1 MSDRTVTKPDINSWL
16 EDEMYTQFLHD
27 RKGVGEDWKDVFETN
42 GAPVAAQAAA
52 AAVAPPPP
60 PAPAPAVVNGAAQPA
75 SSNGP
80 AAVSPAPP
88 PPQTAVATPA
98 LQLGPSEQLVPLKGA
113 AARLA
118 ANMTASLAVPTAT
131 SQRMIPVKVI
141 EENRRLI
148 NQARALQGKS
158 KISYTHLMG
167 WAIAQALQAMPSLN
181 DAYAEQ
187 NGEMFRLVRKRV
199 NLGIAID
206 VAGTGGSRALVVPSI
221 KDATALSFAQ
231 YLEKF
236 DDLVQRGRKSKL
248 TVDDFQGTT
257 ISLTNPGTVG
267 TLGSVPRLMPGQGC
281 IIASGAMDFPSEFA
295 GANPETLA
303 LLGVSKTMTLTCTYD
318 HRVIQGAESGMFL
331 GKLQDL
337 LQGAGKFYEGVFE
350 SLSIPYRPVAWETDQ
365 RSMLAAGG
373 SAPRQESVAKEAAVL
388 QLINAYRVRGHL
400 IADLNPLGQEAAY
413 HPELDPATYGFS
425 MWDLDRQFITGNLGA
440 LLGEAST
447 KPVATLR
454 EIVETLRQTYCG
466 KIGCEYM
473 SIQFPEQKS
482 WLQQRMEPLGNA
494 WPLSPERKQR
504 ILERLLSAERFE
516 SFLGARFVGQK
527 RFSLEGAETAIA
539 ILDELLNRAADN
551 NAHEVVMGM
560 AHRGRLTILTTVV
573 GKPMSQ
579 VFSEFEGHP
588 DPDSTQG
595 SGDVK
600 YHLGATGV
608 HRAASGKEVV
618 ISMAPN
624 PSHLEAVN
632 PVVEGIVRA
641 KQGRLGDTERRR
653 IIPVLLHGDA
663 AFTGQGVV
671 AETLNLSQLYGYRTG
686 GTIHLV
692 INNQIGFTTNPMDS
706 RSSVYCTDIAR
717 MVQAPIFHVN
727 GDDPEACVRA
737 LEVAFDFR
745 QQFKKDVVID
755 MICYRRHGHNEG
767 DDPSYTQPLMYRKI
781 DALKPVSD
789 LYSAQ
794 LMREGLVTADQ
805 VERWRKKIALRL
817 DEGFDEAKQFP
828 VKFEVQEMGFSDPDA
843 LAAVSARTAV
853 ARAEL
858 DKVIEVLTSPPDGF
872 HLHPKLKD
880 FVEKR
885 KTALDQ
891 GTVDWALGEALA
903 FGTLVGEGISVR
915 LSGQDSGRG
924 TFSQRHLTLVDT
936 ENGERYRPIKLLAPP
951 STIFGV
957 YDSSLSEFAVMG
969 FEFGYSV
976 GDPRTLV
983 LWEAQ
988 FGDFVNGAQIMI
1000 DQFISVSQQKWGQP
1014 SGMVLLLPHG
1024 YEGQGPE
1031 HSSARI
1037 ERFLTLCAEDNMYVC
1052 NVTTPAQY
1060 FHILRR
1066 QMHGGADRRG
1076 MRKPLIIFTPKS
1088 LLRHKRAI
1096 SAADEFTSG
1105 VFREVIGE
1113 TSATAADSVSRV
1125 LICSGKVYYDL
1136 LAGREERGAG
1146 HVAIIRLEQMYP
1158 FPKKELRDHIMRYP
1172 DSADVV
1178 WVQEEPLNMGP
1189 WRVISDFIQP
1199 LLEPSRRTL
1208 RYIGRTESASP
1219 AGGSYKTHNKEQA
1232 DIVEAAFSSD
1242 RVSPIK
1248 KVRVVKRRARVE
1260 KALAQ

>member
-1 MSDRTVTKPDINSWL
+1 LLT
-16 EDEMYTQFLHD
+16 
-27 RKGVGEDWKDVFETN
+27 
-42 GAPVAAQAAA
+42 
-52 AAVAPPPP
+52 
-60 PAPAPAVVNGAAQPA
+60 APAI
-75 SSNGP
+75 
-80 AAVSPAPP
+80 
-88 PPQTAVATPA
+88 
-98 LQLGPSEQLVPLKGA
+98 QLGPSEQLVPLKGA

-118 ANMTASLAVPTAT
+118 ANMTASLSVPTAT

-148 NQARALQGKS
+148 NQARTLQGNS
-158 KISYTHLMG
+158 KVSYTHLMG
-167 WAIAQALQAMPSLN
+167 WAIAQALKAMPSLN
-181 DAYAEQ
+181 DAFAEQ
-187 NGEMFRLVRKRV
+187 NGEAFRLVRKQV

-206 VAGTGGSRALVVPSI
+206 VAGSGGSRALVVPSI
-221 KDATALSFAQ
+221 KDAAALSFAKYMEQ
-231 YLEKF
+231 F

-248 TVDDFQGTT
+248 SVDDFQGTT

-303 LLGVSKTMTLTCTYD
+303 MLGVSKTMTLTCTYD

-337 LQGAGKFYEGVFE
+337 LQGGEKFYEGVFE
-350 SLSIPYRPVAWETDQ
+350 SLGVPYRPIHWETDQ
-365 RSMLAAGG
+365 RAMIAGA
-373 SAPRQESVAKEAAVL
+373 SAPRTDAVAKEAAVL
-388 QLINAYRVRGHL
+388 SLINAYRVRGHL
-400 IADLNPLGQEAAY
+400 VADLNPLGQEVAY

-425 MWDLDRQFITGNLGA
+425 MWDLDREFITGTLGA
-440 LLGEAST
+440 HTGEASL
-447 KPVATLR
+447 KPVAKLR
-454 EIVETLRQTYCG
+454 EIIETLRQTYSG
-466 KIGCEYM
+466 RIGCEYM
-473 SIQFPEQKS
+473 SIQFPDQKS
-482 WLQQRMEPLGNA
+482 WLQQRMEPEANA
-494 WPLSPERKQR
+494 WPIAPERKQR

-516 SFLGARFVGQK
+516 SFLGSRFVGQK

-539 ILDELLNRAADN
+539 ILNEMLDRAADN
-551 NAHEVVMGM
+551 GAHEVVMGM
-560 AHRGRLTILTTVV
+560 AHRGRLTILTNVV

-608 HRAASGKEVV
+608 HRSATGKEVM

-641 KQGRLGDTERRR
+641 KQGRLGDTDRRR
-653 IIPVLLHGDA
+653 IMPVLIHGDA

-692 INNQIGFTTNPMDS
+692 INNQIGFTTNPMES

-745 QQFKKDVVID
+745 QQFRKDVVID

-767 DDPSYTQPLMYRKI
+767 DDPSYTQPIMYRKI
-781 DALKPVSD
+781 DALKPVSE
-789 LYSAQ
+789 LYSQQ
-794 LMREGLVTADQ
+794 LMREGLVTAEQ
-805 VERWRKKIALRL
+805 VNRWRTKIAQRL
-817 DEGFDEAKQFP
+817 DEGFEEAKQFP
-828 VKFEVQEMGFSDPDA
+828 VKYEVQEMGFSEPDST
-843 LAAVSARTAV
+843 AAVSARTA
-853 ARAEL
+853 ADRPAL
-858 DKVIEVLTSPPDGF
+858 DRVIDVLTTMPDGF

-885 KTALDQ
+885 KTALDN

-924 TFSQRHLTLVDT
+924 TFSQRHLAFVDT
-936 ENGERYRPIKLLAPP
+936 ESGERYRPLKLVTTAPAN
-951 STIFGV
+951 FGV

-988 FGDFVNGAQIMI
+988 FGDFVNGAQVMI
-1000 DQFISVSQQKWGQP
+1000 DQFISVSGQKWGQP
-1014 SGMVLLLPHG
+1014 SGIVLLLPHG

-1037 ERFLTLCAEDNMYVC
+1037 ERFLTLCAEDNMFVC

-1060 FHILRR
+1060 FHVLRR

-1076 MRKPLIIFTPKS
+1076 VRKPLILFTPKS
-1088 LLRHKRAI
+1088 LLRHKRVVSGAE
-1096 SAADEFTSG
+1096 EFTNSA
-1105 VFREVIGE
+1105 FREVIGE
-1113 TSATAADSVSRV
+1113 TSAMAADRVSRV

-1136 LAGREERGAG
+1136 LAAREERRAD
-1146 HVAIIRLEQMYP
+1146 HVAIIRMEQMYP
-1158 FPKKELRDHIMRYP
+1158 FPKRELRDHLMRYP

-1189 WRVISDFIQP
+1189 WRVLSDFIQP
-1199 LLEPSRRTL
+1199 MLESSRRTL
-1208 RYIGRTESASP
+1208 RYIGRPESASP
-1219 AGGSYKTHNKEQA
+1219 AAGSYKTFQKEQV
-1232 DIVEAAFSSD
+1232 DIVEASFSSD

-1248 KVRVVKRRARVE
+1248 KVRIVKRRAKVE
-1260 KALAQ
+1260 KAVSH

>member
-27 RKGVGEDWKDVFETN
+27 RKGVGEDWKDIFETN
-42 GAPVAAQAAA
+42 GAPVAVLA
-52 AAVAPPPP
+52 AAVIAPPPP
-60 PAPAPAVVNGAAQPA
+60 PPPVPAVVNGGAP
-75 SSNGP
+75 SNGP
-80 AAVSPAPP
+80 VAAAA
-88 PPQTAVATPA
+88 QTAVAMTTAAAAPA
-98 LQLGPSEQLVPLKGA
+98 LQLGPSEQLVPLRGA

-231 YLEKF
+231 YLEEF

-350 SLSIPYRPVAWETDQ
+350 SLGIPYRPVAWETDQ
-365 RSMLAAGG
+365 RSMLGTGG
-373 SAPRQESVAKEAAVL
+373 GGAPRQESVAKEAAVL

-400 IADLNPLGQEAAY
+400 IADLNPLGQEPAY

-440 LLGEAST
+440 PLGEAST

-454 EIVETLRQTYCG
+454 EIVDTLRQTYCG

-482 WLQQRMEPLGNA
+482 WLQQRMEPLANS
-494 WPLSPERKQR
+494 WPLEPERKQR
-504 ILERLLSAERFE
+504 ILERLVSAERFE
-516 SFLGARFVGQK
+516 SFLGSRFVGQK

-539 ILDELLNRAADN
+539 ILDALLDRAADN
-551 NAHEVVMGM
+551 GAHEVVMGM
-560 AHRGRLTILTTVV
+560 AHRGRLTILTTTV

-588 DPDSTQG
+588 DPESTQG
-595 SGDVK
+595 TGDVK
-600 YHLGATGV
+600 YHLGASGV
-608 HRAASGKEVV
+608 HRAPSGKEVV

-653 IIPVLLHGDA
+653 IIPLLLHGDA
-663 AFTGQGVV
+663 AFAGQGVV

-692 INNQIGFTTNPMDS
+692 INNQIGFTTNPLES

-755 MICYRRHGHNEG
+755 MICYRRHGHNET
-767 DDPSYTQPLMYRKI
+767 DDPSFTQPIMYRKI
-781 DALKPVSD
+781 AACKPVSEM
-789 LYSAQ
+789 YAAQ
-794 LMREGLVTADQ
+794 LMREGVATAEQ
-805 VERWRKKIALRL
+805 VDRLRKKIALRL

-828 VKFEVQEMGFSDPDA
+828 VKYEVQEMGMSEPDA
-843 LAAVSARTAV
+843 ASAPARTAV
-853 ARAEL
+853 NRATL
-858 DKVIEVLTSPPDGF
+858 DKVIDVITSLPDGF
-872 HLHPKLKD
+872 NLHPKLKD

-885 KTALDQ
+885 KTALDA
-891 GTVDWALGEALA
+891 GTVDWALGETLA
-903 FGTLVGEGISVR
+903 FGTLVGEGTSVR
-915 LSGQDSGRG
+915 LSGQDSARG
-924 TFSQRHLTLVDT
+924 TFSQRHLALVDSET
-936 ENGERYRPIKLLAPP
+936 GERYRPLKLLAAA
-951 STIFGV
+951 SANFGV

-988 FGDFVNGAQIMI
+988 FGDFVNGAQVMI

-1014 SGMVLLLPHG
+1014 SGIVLLLPHG

-1060 FHILRR
+1060 FHLLRR
-1066 QMHGGADRRG
+1066 QMVGGADRRG
-1076 MRKPLIIFTPKS
+1076 VRKPLIVFTPKS
-1088 LLRHKRAI
+1088 LLRHKRAL

-1113 TSATAADSVSRV
+1113 TSAIAADSVSRV

-1136 LAGREERGAG
+1136 LAAREERRAN

-1158 FPKKELRDHIMRYP
+1158 FPKKDLRDHIMRYP

-1199 LLEPSRRTL
+1199 LLESSHRTL

>member
-1 MSDRTVTKPDINSWL
+1 MSDRTAPKPDINSWL

-27 RKGVGEDWKDVFETN
+27 RKGVDEGWKDIFESN
-42 GAPVAAQAAA
+42 GAPVAASAATPAPVSPSNGHTAGVAAPPVAVAAA
-52 AAVAPPPP
+52 GVAPASPPP
-60 PAPAPAVVNGAAQPA
+60 
-75 SSNGP
+75 S
-80 AAVSPAPP
+80 
-88 PPQTAVATPA
+88 TAVTAPA

-118 ANMTASLAVPTAT
+118 VNMSASLSVPTAT

-141 EENRRLI
+141 DENRRLI

-158 KISYTHLMG
+158 KISYTHLMA
-167 WAIAQALQAMPSLN
+167 WAIAQALKAMPSLN

-206 VAGTGGSRALVVPSI
+206 VAGTGGTRALVVPSI
-221 KDATALSFAQ
+221 KDAASLTFAQ
-231 YLEKF
+231 FTERF

-295 GANPETLA
+295 GAHPETLA
-303 LLGVSKTMTLTCTYD
+303 MLGVSKTMMLTCTYD
-318 HRVIQGAESGMFL
+318 HRVIQGAESGLFL
-331 GKLQDL
+331 GKIQDL
-337 LQGAGKFYEGVFE
+337 LQGAGTFYEGVFE
-350 SLSIPYRPVAWETDQ
+350 SLAIPYRPVRWEVDQ
-365 RSMLAAGG
+365 RSMMGAGG
-373 SAPRQESVAKEAAVL
+373 GGVPRHQESVAKEAAVL

-400 IADLNPLGQEAAY
+400 IADLNPLGQEPSY
-413 HPELDPATYGFS
+413 HPELDPGTYGFS
-425 MWDLDRQFITGNLGA
+425 MWDLDREFITGNLGA

-454 EIVETLRQTYCG
+454 EIVDTLRQTYCG

-473 SIQFPEQKS
+473 SIQFPEQKT
-482 WLQQRMEPLGNA
+482 WLQQRMEPHANS
-494 WPLSPERKQR
+494 WPLPPERKQR
-504 ILERLLSAERFE
+504 ILERLFSAERFE
-516 SFLGARFVGQK
+516 SFLGSRFVGQK

-539 ILDELLNRAADN
+539 ILDALLDRAADHD
-551 NAHEVVMGM
+551 AHEVVMGM
-560 AHRGRLTILTTVV
+560 AHRGRLTILTNTV

-588 DPDSTQG
+588 DPESTQG

-600 YHLGATGV
+600 YHLGASGV
-608 HRAASGKEVV
+608 HRAPSGKEVM

-663 AFTGQGVV
+663 AFAGQGVV

-692 INNQIGFTTNPMDS
+692 INNQIGFTTNPIES

-727 GDDPEACVRA
+727 GDDPEACVRT

-767 DDPSYTQPLMYRKI
+767 DDPSYTQPEMYRKI
-781 DALKPVSD
+781 AACKPVSD
-789 LYSAQ
+789 LYAAQ
-794 LMREGLVTADQ
+794 LMHEGVASPDQ
-805 VERWRKKIALRL
+805 VERLRKRIVQRL
-817 DEGFDEAKQFP
+817 EDGFEEAKQFP
-828 VKFEVQEMGFSDPDA
+828 VKFEVQEMGFSEPETPLDSA
-843 LAAVSARTAV
+843 SARTAV
-853 ARAEL
+853 DRAAL
-858 DKVIEVLTSPPDGF
+858 DRVIDVLTALPGRF
-872 HLHPKLKD
+872 NLHPKLKE

-885 KTALDQ
+885 KTALDT

-903 FGTLVGEGISVR
+903 FGTLVSEGTSVR

-924 TFSQRHLTLVDT
+924 TFSQRHLALVDT
-936 ENGERYRPIKLLAPP
+936 ETGVRHRPLKLLASPP
-951 STIFGV
+951 TNFGV

-988 FGDFVNGAQIMI
+988 FGDFVNGAQVMI
-1000 DQFISVSQQKWGQP
+1000 DQFISVSGQKWGQF

-1037 ERFLTLCAEDNMYVC
+1037 ERFLTLCAEENMYVC

-1060 FHILRR
+1060 FHVLRR

-1076 MRKPLIIFTPKS
+1076 VRKPLIIFTPKS
-1088 LLRHKRAI
+1088 LLRHKRVVSGAE
-1096 SAADEFTSG
+1096 EFTSG
-1105 VFREVIGE
+1105 AFREVIGE
-1113 TSATAADSVSRV
+1113 TSAMAADRVSRV
-1125 LICSGKVYYDL
+1125 VICSGKVYYDL
-1136 LAGREERGAG
+1136 LAAREERRAD
-1146 HVAIIRLEQMYP
+1146 HVAIIRMEQLYP
-1158 FPKKELRDHIMRYP
+1158 FPKRELRDHILRYP

-1189 WRVISDFIQP
+1189 WRVLSDYIQP
-1199 LLEPSRRTL
+1199 MLEATRRTL

-1219 AGGSYKTHNKEQA
+1219 AAGSYKTFQKEQA
-1232 DIVEAAFSSD
+1232 DIIEAAFSTD

-1248 KVRVVKRRARVE
+1248 KVRIVKRRAKVE
-1260 KALAQ
+1260 KAVSLR